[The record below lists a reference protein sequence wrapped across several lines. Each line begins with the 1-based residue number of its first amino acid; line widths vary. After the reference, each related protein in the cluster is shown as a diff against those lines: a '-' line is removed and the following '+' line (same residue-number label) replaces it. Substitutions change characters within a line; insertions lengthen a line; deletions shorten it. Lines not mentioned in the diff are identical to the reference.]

1 MTPITTPHTRWATLL
16 LPALLAACHGSTPP
30 PPAAQASAPTA
41 TPAALAACTRLS
53 ERQAAQVLAL
63 PATRAIPDKPE
74 NCSWN
79 SGREDMP
86 FPVLNLSVN
95 PLPDEASA
103 ARLFE
108 ATSRVQSKLSH
119 GVNAALG
126 EESRHAGRAPEGLGD
141 EAWLQADDLAGAD
154 TTLLVIRAGRTVYTL
169 GVVGMGKA
177 EGLAERLEA
186 AGRSAVAA
194 P

>member
-1 MTPITTPHTRWATLL
+1 MTDLTNTTPRRLALLL
-16 LPALLAACHGSTPP
+16 LPALLAACKGSAPP
-30 PPAAQASAPTA
+30 PPASQATTPPASPT
-41 TPAALAACTRLS
+41 ACTRLS
-53 ERQAAQVLAL
+53 ESQAAQVLAL
-63 PATRAIPDKPE
+63 PATRATPDKPE

-79 SGREDMP
+79 SGRDDMP

-108 ATSRVQSKLSH
+108 ATSSVQSKLSK

-126 EESRHAGRAPEGLGD
+126 EKTRRSGRAPEGLGD
-141 EAWLQADDLAGAD
+141 EAWLQADDMAGAD

-169 GVVGMGKA
+169 GVVGMGKTQ
-177 EGLAERLEA
+177 GLGERLEA
-186 AGRSAVAA
+186 AGRSALAA

>member
-1 MTPITTPHTRWATLL
+1 MNLLTTTRARWATLL
-16 LPALLAACHGSTPP
+16 LPALLAACHGSAPP
-30 PPAAQASAPTA
+30 PLAAPASATTAAPTS
-41 TPAALAACTRLS
+41 PAACTRLS
-53 ERQAAQVLAL
+53 QSQAAQVLAL

-126 EESRHAGRAPEGLGD
+126 EQTRRSGRAPEGLGD
-141 EAWLQADDLAGAD
+141 EAWLQADDMAGAD

-169 GVVGMGKA
+169 GVVGMGKT

-186 AGRSAVAA
+186 AGRRAVAT